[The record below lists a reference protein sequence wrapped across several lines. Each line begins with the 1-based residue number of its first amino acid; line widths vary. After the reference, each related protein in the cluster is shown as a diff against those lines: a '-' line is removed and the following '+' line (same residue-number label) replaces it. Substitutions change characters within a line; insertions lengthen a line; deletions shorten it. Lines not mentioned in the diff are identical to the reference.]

1 MFPGTSMFTTTLT
14 DRAAYAITAVA
25 GALGWIVISYASG
38 RREAWDA
45 EEYFGLFLPLI
56 ATIIAWV
63 AFLAPRRA
71 WRWAFV
77 PFAGQ
82 AVVAFVQNPT
92 ANLLPL
98 GLIVFAV
105 LGAIC
110 VVPALVGAAMR
121 RWVAPPPEVGSD

>member
-1 MFPGTSMFTTTLT
+1 MITMTLT

-25 GALGWIVISYASG
+25 GAIGWITISQVTG

-45 EEYFGLFLPLI
+45 EVYFGLFLPLI
-56 ATIIAWV
+56 ATIIAWI
-63 AFLAPRRA
+63 AFFAPRRA

-77 PFAGQ
+77 PFAAQ

-98 GLIVFAV
+98 GLIVFGV
-105 LGAIC
+105 FGLLC
-110 VVPALVGAAMR
+110 LVPALVGAGLR
-121 RWVAPPPEVGSD
+121 RWVAPPPKL

>member
-1 MFPGTSMFTTTLT
+1 MLSSTLS
-14 DRAAYAITAVA
+14 DRSAYAITAVA
-25 GALGWIVISYASG
+25 GAMGWIVISYLTG

-63 AFLAPRRA
+63 AFLAPTRA

-77 PFAGQ
+77 PFAAQ

-92 ANLLPL
+92 ANLLPA
-98 GLIVFAV
+98 GLIVFGV
-105 LGAIC
+105 FGLIC

>member
-1 MFPGTSMFTTTLT
+1 MLSKPLS
-14 DRAAYAITAVA
+14 DRTAYAITAVA
-25 GALGWIVISYASG
+25 GAMGWIVISAATG

-56 ATIIAWV
+56 ATFIAWI

-77 PFAGQ
+77 PFAAQ
-82 AVVAFVQNPT
+82 AAVAFVQDPT

-105 LGAIC
+105 LGLIC

-121 RWVAPPPEVGSD
+121 RWVAPPEVGPD

>member
-1 MFPGTSMFTTTLT
+1 MLSSTLS
-14 DRAAYAITAVA
+14 DRSAYAITAVA
-25 GALGWIVISYASG
+25 GAMGWIVISSLTG

-63 AFLAPRRA
+63 AFLAPTRA

-77 PFAGQ
+77 PFAAQ

-92 ANLLPL
+92 ANLLPA
-98 GLIVFAV
+98 GLIVFGV
-105 LGAIC
+105 FGLIC

>member
-1 MFPGTSMFTTTLT
+1 MFPGTVMLITTLT

-25 GALGWIVISYASG
+25 GALGWIIISYATG

-45 EEYFGLFLPLI
+45 EAYFGIFLPVV

-77 PFAGQ
+77 PFVAQ
-82 AVVAFVQNPT
+82 AAVAFVQNPT

-98 GLIVFAV
+98 GLIVFGV
-105 LGAIC
+105 FGAIC
-110 VVPALVGAAMR
+110 VVPALVAAAMR
-121 RWVAPPPEVGSD
+121 RWVSPPPEFRPK

>member
-1 MFPGTSMFTTTLT
+1 MLTTTLT
-14 DRAAYAITAVA
+14 DRAAYTMTAVA
-25 GALGWIVISYASG
+25 GALGWIVITSASG

-63 AFLAPRRA
+63 GFLAPRRA

-77 PFAGQ
+77 PFAAQ
-82 AVVAFVQNPT
+82 ALVAFVWTPT

-105 LGAIC
+105 LGLLCI
-110 VVPALVGAAMR
+110 VPALVGSAMR
-121 RWVAPPPEVGSD
+121 RWVAPPPRADHDRGAL